1 MLNRFTVRLGVVLAA
16 LIAASMVLAACGGG
30 DPTAPPASTP
40 DPLEGAEIVLYSGRN
55 ENLVGPAIEAFSEA
69 TGIRVRTR
77 YASTGA
83 IAAAILE
90 EGGNTPADV
99 VLLQDAGALGALSL
113 EGVLDSLPAEY
124 LNRVDPRFR
133 SPKGE
138 WVGTSG
144 RARVVAYNTERLSPD
159 DLPDS
164 ILGFTDPMWKG
175 RIGWPPTNGS
185 FQAFVTALRVEL
197 GDDGARD
204 WIRGIAA
211 NDPIAYSNNT
221 NTVAA
226 VASGEVDV
234 GFVNH
239 YYLHRFLSSEGQGFT
254 ARNFYY
260 GGGDTGALVNV
271 AGVGIIK
278 GTNDLEAARVFV
290 DWMLSEE
297 AQTYFSTET
306 YEFPLVEGIPSP
318 EGVPPLSTLNP
329 PDIDLSDLEDLRGTQ
344 DLLRDEGIL
353 S

>member
-1 MLNRFTVRLGVVLAA
+1 MLNRFLVRLGAVLAA

-30 DPTAPPASTP
+30 DPTATPASTP
-40 DPLEGAEIVLYSGRN
+40 DPLEGAEIVPYSGRN

-124 LNRVDPRFR
+124 LDRVDSRFR

>member
-1 MLNRFTVRLGVVLAA
+1 MLNRFLVRLGAVLAA

-30 DPTAPPASTP
+30 DPTATPAPPP

-99 VLLQDAGALGALSL
+99 VLLQDAGALGALTL
-113 EGVLDSLPAEY
+113 EGVLDNLPAEY
-124 LNRVDPRFR
+124 LDRVDARFR

-260 GGGDTGALVNV
+260 GGGDAGALVNV

-278 GTNDLEAARVFV
+278 GTNDLQAARVFV